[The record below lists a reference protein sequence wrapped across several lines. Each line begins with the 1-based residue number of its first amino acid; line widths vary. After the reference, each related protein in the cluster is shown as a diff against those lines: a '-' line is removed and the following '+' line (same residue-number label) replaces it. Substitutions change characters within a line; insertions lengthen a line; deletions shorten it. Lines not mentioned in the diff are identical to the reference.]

1 MKLKMKV
8 FLALLCVG
16 VIILGAFA
24 FLAGRRKFPMWE
36 MAEEKWVDSGV
47 VLTFLEIKQEKEYDV
62 IFINLRNEGEW
73 EASYGICPC
82 LEYLEKGVWYTVY
95 EPGGPLVDILLPTQ
109 EEAIYR
115 CRVPSGLLD
124 APGRYRVYVDGI
136 GYCEIPKETGHE
148 K

>member
-62 IFINLRNEGEW
+62 IFINMRNEGKW
-73 EASYGICPC
+73 EASYGLCPS
-82 LEYLEKGVWYTVY
+82 LEYLKEGVWYTVY
-95 EPGGPLVDILLPTQ
+95 QSGGPFVSGLLSPQ
-109 EEAIYR
+109 EETTYR
-115 CRVPSGLLD
+115 CWVPSGLLD
-124 APGRYRVYVDGI
+124 SPGRYRVYVDGV
-136 GYCEIPKETGHE
+136 GYCEIPKETDHE